1 MKDTEFSFGDA
12 MIPQQRILETA
23 ERLRPEIRNM
33 ANAVSEGYEGDLA
46 SLCLLDDRL
55 MLGQVRQVI
64 GKNLQLKPVYLVVVG
79 IGGSNLG
86 TIAVQEAV
94 LGKLYNQLTASTRV
108 LYADTVDSD
117 GINNIIT
124 LVKPVLERE
133 GNIVL
138 NVISKSG
145 TTTETIANAE
155 VLIDLLR
162 RHKKDY
168 KNCISVTSDK
178 DSELWNIA
186 VREGFNV
193 LEIPKKV
200 GGRYSV
206 FSPVSLFPLGLL
218 GINIERLLDGAKSMK
233 EACIDTNIEKN
244 PAAISAAIRYL
255 HYEGGKN
262 ISDLFLFANDLESL
276 GKWCRQLMAES
287 LGKEFNKKGK
297 TVNIG
302 ITPVIS
308 IGSTDL
314 HSMAQLYLG
323 GPYDKFTTFLSVE
336 NSNSHI
342 NVPTLKGYSKLVYGI
357 QGKSLESIMSA
368 IVEGTKA
375 AFRKGRRPF
384 MDVKLPCKSEYF
396 IGQFLQFKMI
406 EAIYLGNLLD
416 VNPFD
421 QPNVESYKEET
432 RKILHK
438 NDTIYG
444 KKPLDPSPEN
454 N

>member
-1 MKDTEFSFGDA
+1 VKDIEFSFGDA

-23 ERLRPEIRNM
+23 ERLRPEIRSM
-33 ANAVSEGYEGDLA
+33 ANAISEGYEGELA
-46 SLCLLDDRL
+46 SLYLSDDRL
-55 MLGQVRQVI
+55 MLSKVRQAI
-64 GKNLQLKPVYLVVVG
+64 GEKLQLKPDYLVVVG

-94 LGKLYNQLTASTRV
+94 LGKLYNQLTSSTKV

-117 GINNIIT
+117 SINNIIT
-124 LVKPVLERE
+124 LVKPVLER
-133 GNIVL
+133 GDNIVL

-168 KNCISVTSDK
+168 KNCISVTSDE

-206 FSPVSLFPLGLL
+206 FSPVGLFPLGLL
-218 GINIERLLDGAKSMK
+218 GINIEQLLDGAKSMRD
-233 EACIDTNIEKN
+233 ACINMNVEKN
-244 PAAISAAIRYL
+244 PAAISATVQYL
-255 HYEGGKN
+255 HYKSGKN
-262 ISDLFLFANDLESL
+262 IYDLFLFANDLESL
-276 GKWCRQLMAES
+276 GKWYRQLMAES
-287 LGKEFNKKGK
+287 LGKEFNKKGER
-297 TVNIG
+297 VNIG
-302 ITPVIS
+302 MTPTVS

-323 GPYDKFTTFLSVE
+323 GPYDKFTTFVRIKSSRSCLQVPSVE
-336 NSNSHI
+336 
-342 NVPTLKGYSKLVYGI
+342 GYSELVSEI
-357 QGKSLESIMSA
+357 HDKSLTEIMDA
-368 IVEGTKA
+368 TLEGTKA
-375 AFRKGRRPF
+375 ALRSGKRPF
-384 MDVKLPCKSEYF
+384 IEITLPNKLEYPV
-396 IGQFLQFKMI
+396 GQLLQFKMM
-406 EAIYLGNLLD
+406 ETIYLGQLLD

-421 QPNVESYKEET
+421 QPNVESYKRET
-432 RKILHK
+432 RKILAEQ
-438 NDTIYG
+438 N
-444 KKPLDPSPEN
+444 
-454 N
+454 